1 MGFSKFLF
9 GTAGDAYSDAANRQN
24 QYNTQYQ
31 TAVGNA
37 LSPYQQL
44 TDVNQTRG
52 LQQQF
57 VNGLSNLNT
66 DQYKVNAPQYNTSS
80 VTDSDVQSLIDPNVA
95 YQKQSAQKALESTSA
110 GKGGLFSS
118 GLGKSVATS
127 DEQLSAQAYSNA
139 YDKAL
144 AEKNRQNTIA
154 QQQFGT
160 NTNAGTYNLGM
171 DTTGINAVGNAYQ
184 TMMEPMGVY
193 SQGMMDLAGTQ
204 YGAQTGLSQQGMQN
218 QAADTGYFGDLLNL
232 GVTGA
237 KSALLGA

>member
-1 MGFSKFLF
+1 MGFSEFLF

-24 QYNTQYQ
+24 TYNTQYQ
-31 TAVGNA
+31 SAVGNA
-37 LSPYQQL
+37 LAPYQQL
-44 TDVNQTRG
+44 SNVDQTQA
-52 LQQQF
+52 LQQQY

-66 DQYKVNAPQYNTSS
+66 NQYKVNAPTYDTSS
-80 VTDSDVQSLIDPNVA
+80 VTDTDVQSLIDPNVA
-95 YQKQSAQKALESTSA
+95 YQKQSARKALESTSA

-144 AEKNRQNTIA
+144 AEKNRQNTIT

-160 NTNAGTYNLGM
+160 DTGAGTYNLGL
-171 DTTGINAVGNAYQ
+171 DTTGVNAAGQAYT
-184 TMMEPMGVY
+184 TMMEPLGVY
-193 SQGMMDLAGTQ
+193 SQGMMDLSGTQ
-204 YGAQTGLSQQGMQN
+204 YGAQTGLSQQGMQS
-218 QAADTGYFGDLLNL
+218 QAADTGYFGNLLNL
-232 GVTGA
+232 GITGA